1 MASSLREG
9 TWLIH
14 RVGVS
19 HTLVDRLRAVHGYIV
34 TVRGVALYCAA
45 EMIQLLFLVLFVEG
59 AVAFLLLVKIGPL
72 RELVIKSLD
81 QVKMGKRPAT
91 VKTIAGTMSVI
102 LFFSLMNIVKIQNK
116 GAKLGTMS
124 PMDQVLWRTH
134 LLEASLMGIILF
146 FSLDP
151 ITNGSV
157 SSGVD
162 KTPETLLHMNL
173 KVENSDHWRYIKYNE
188 KLSAWPASQGMILV
202 EMYTFK
208 EMEITIQAS
217 FLVPKSLLLDCEA
230 TVGFT
235 LFLGFLIDRMHHY
248 LSKLI
253 GLRRS
258 VGSSKEEVESLQKEK
273 MQLKEKEDKA
283 SMEIKLL
290 LEQISTLSENLKKLK
305 LESENKDKQIETAE
319 AHVVSLQKQCA
330 DLLLEYD
337 RLLEDNQNLQ
347 ARATGHRI

>member
-1 MASSLREG
+1 
-9 TWLIH
+9 
-14 RVGVS
+14 
-19 HTLVDRLRAVHGYIV
+19 
-34 TVRGVALYCAA
+34 
-45 EMIQLLFLVLFVEG
+45 MIQLLFLVLFVEG

-134 LLEASLMGIILF
+134 LLEASLMG
-146 FSLDP
+146 
-151 ITNGSV
+151 
-157 SSGVD
+157 
-162 KTPETLLHMNL
+162 
-173 KVENSDHWRYIKYNE
+173 
-188 KLSAWPASQGMILV
+188 
-202 EMYTFK
+202 
-208 EMEITIQAS
+208 
-217 FLVPKSLLLDCEA
+217 
-230 TVGFT
+230 FT

-258 VGSSKEEVESLQKEK
+258 MGSSKEEVERLQKEK
-273 MQLKEKEDKA
+273 MLLKEKEDKA

-305 LESENKDKQIETAE
+305 LESENKGKQIETAE

-347 ARATGHRI
+347 AQATGHRI

>member
-1 MASSLREG
+1 
-9 TWLIH
+9 
-14 RVGVS
+14 
-19 HTLVDRLRAVHGYIV
+19 
-34 TVRGVALYCAA
+34 
-45 EMIQLLFLVLFVEG
+45 MIQLLFLVLFVEG

-134 LLEASLMGIILF
+134 LLEASLMG
-146 FSLDP
+146 
-151 ITNGSV
+151 
-157 SSGVD
+157 
-162 KTPETLLHMNL
+162 
-173 KVENSDHWRYIKYNE
+173 
-188 KLSAWPASQGMILV
+188 
-202 EMYTFK
+202 
-208 EMEITIQAS
+208 
-217 FLVPKSLLLDCEA
+217 
-230 TVGFT
+230 FT

-305 LESENKDKQIETAE
+305 LESENKDKQIETAD

>member
-1 MASSLREG
+1 MVKGMSFVWGYELYPLSRETHGQFTKRRHMANPLSRDVKWVQLESSSPRQSPKGQVLSC
-9 TWLIH
+9 
-14 RVGVS
+14 V
-19 HTLVDRLRAVHGYIV
+19 
-34 TVRGVALYCAA
+34 AA

-124 PMDQVLWRTH
+124 PMDQVKTQTIGGT
-134 LLEASLMGIILF
+134 LMRRDGEFELRMHNLIAYTF
-146 FSLDP
+146 VGNHAFSKS
-151 ITNGSV
+151 TMRNY
-157 SSGVD
+157 
-162 KTPETLLHMNL
+162 LHGQPRM
-173 KVENSDHWRYIKYNE
+173 
-188 KLSAWPASQGMILV
+188 
-202 EMYTFK
+202 MYTFK

-217 FLVPKSLLLDCEA
+217 FLVPKRLLLDCEA

-305 LESENKDKQIETAE
+305 LESENKDKQVETAE